1 MNELANLWRHRQLIA
16 ALTARD
22 LKARYRGSVLGY
34 FWSLANPLLLLA
46 VYTLVFT
53 KFFPT
58 NVVQPYPLFLFSGI
72 LPWTFFAAAVLEST
86 SSISANAGLIKKVM
100 FPAEALPL
108 VVVLSHLVHFA
119 LAVPILLAAVLAF
132 AAMGKFTLTWTILLA
147 PVLMLLQTMFV
158 AGIAMTVS
166 SASVLFRDLRDIVAN
181 LMQLGFFVTPV
192 IYLIDNIQS
201 RGLRAMLRVNPMTP
215 FVVAY
220 QDVFFFGRLPNL
232 SDTVLILFYA
242 FGSLMLGF
250 FVFDRLRDTL
260 AEAI

>member
-1 MNELANLWRHRQLIA
+1 MEQLATLYRSRQLIA

-58 NVVQPYPLFLFSGI
+58 QVVSPYPLFLFAGI
-72 LPWTFFAAAVLEST
+72 LPWTFFSAATLEST
-86 SSISANAGLIKKVM
+86 NAITSNAGLIKKVM

-119 LAVPILLAAVLAF
+119 LAIPVLVAAILVFAALGQPVLAS
-132 AAMGKFTLTWTILLA
+132 TILLV
-147 PVLMLLQTMFV
+147 PVLMLVQTIFV
-158 AGIAMTVS
+158 AGIAMMLS
-166 SASVLFRDLRDIVAN
+166 SASVLFRDLRDLVTN
-181 LMQLGFFVTPV
+181 LMQLGFFVTPI
-192 IYLIDNIQS
+192 IYLIDNVQS
-201 RGLRAMLRVNPMTP
+201 RPLRALLRLNPMTP
-215 FVVAY
+215 FVIAY
-220 QDVFFFGRLPNL
+220 QDVLFFGRLP
-232 SDTVLILFYA
+232 SAADTF
-242 FGSLMLGF
+242 LMLAYSATSIVLGF
-250 FVFDRLRDTL
+250 TVFDRLRDTL

>member
-1 MNELANLWRHRQLIA
+1 LSALRDLYRHRQLIA

-22 LKARYRGSVLGY
+22 LKARYRGSILGF

-53 KFFPT
+53 KFFPQQ
-58 NVVQPYPLFLFSGI
+58 VVAPYPLFLFSGI

-86 SSISANAGLIKKVM
+86 GSISSNAGLIKKVM

-108 VVVLSHLVHFA
+108 VVVLSHLVHFVAA
-119 LAVPILLAAVLAF
+119 LPIMLAALIGF
-132 AAMGKFTLTWTILLA
+132 AALSDFKLSWTILLA
-147 PVLMLLQTMFV
+147 PLLMVLQAIFV
-158 AGIAMTVS
+158 AGLALMVS

-181 LMQLGFFVTPV
+181 MLQLGFFVTPV
-192 IYLIDNIQS
+192 LYLIERIES
-201 RGLRAMLRVNPMTP
+201 RPLRAMLRVNPMTP
-215 FVVAY
+215 FVVSY
-220 QDVFFFGRLPNL
+220 QDVLFFGRLPNV
-232 SDTVLILFYA
+232 SDTLLMLAYA
-242 FGSLMLGF
+242 AGSLYLGF

>member
-1 MNELANLWRHRQLIA
+1 MRELQSLYRHRQLIA

-22 LKARYRGSVLGY
+22 LKARYRGSILGF

-53 KFFPT
+53 RFFPQT
-58 NVVQPYPLFLFSGI
+58 VVTPYPLFLFAGI

-86 SSISANAGLIKKVM
+86 GSISANAGLIKKVM

-119 LAVPILLAAVLAF
+119 LAVPILLAATVAF
-132 AAMGKFTLTWTILLA
+132 AALGKFTISATMLLA
-147 PVLMLLQTMFV
+147 PVLMLLQTIFV

-166 SASVLFRDLRDIVAN
+166 SAAVLFRDLRDIVAN
-181 LMQLGFFVTPV
+181 FLQLGFFVTP
-192 IYLIDNIQS
+192 ILYLIDGIHS
-201 RGLRAMLRVNPMTP
+201 RALRAMLRVNPMTP

-220 QDVFFFGRLPNL
+220 QDIFFFGRLPNV
-232 SDTVLILFYA
+232 SDSVLMVAYAAASLF
-242 FGSLMLGF
+242 MGF

-260 AEAI
+260 AEAL

>member
-1 MNELANLWRHRQLIA
+1 LNELANLYRHRQLIA

-22 LKARYRGSVLGY
+22 LKARYRGSILGF

-53 KFFPT
+53 KFFPRQ
-58 NVVQPYPLFLFSGI
+58 VVEPYPLFLFCGI
-72 LPWTFFAAAVLEST
+72 LPWTFFAAAILEST
-86 SSISANAGLIKKVM
+86 ASISSNAGLIKKVM

-108 VVVLSHLVHFA
+108 VVVLSHLVHFLAA
-119 LAVPILLAAVLAF
+119 LPILLAAILGF
-132 AAMGKFTLTWTILLA
+132 AALGKFQLSWTIFLA
-147 PVLMLLQTMFV
+147 PVLMLLQTLFV
-158 AGIAMTVS
+158 AGLAMIVS

-181 LMQLGFFVTPV
+181 LLQIGFFVTP
-192 IYLIDNIQS
+192 ILYLVDHITS

-215 FVVAY
+215 FVVSY
-220 QDVFFFGRLPNL
+220 QDVLFFGRLPNV
-232 SDTVLILFYA
+232 SDTVLMVVYA
-242 FGSLMLGF
+242 GVSLYLGF

>member
-1 MNELANLWRHRQLIA
+1 MGELSNLYRHRQLIA

-22 LKARYRGSVLGY
+22 LKARYRGSILGF

-53 KFFPT
+53 KFFPQQ
-58 NVVQPYPLFLFSGI
+58 VVTPYPLFLFAGI

-108 VVVLSHLVHFA
+108 VVVLSHLVHFVAA
-119 LAVPILLAAVLAF
+119 LPIFIAAILAF
-132 AAMGKFTLTWTILLA
+132 AAFGKFHLSWTIFLA
-147 PVLMLLQTMFV
+147 PVLMLLQAIFV
-158 AGIAMTVS
+158 AGLAMIVS

-181 LMQLGFFVTPV
+181 LLQLGFFVTP
-192 IYLIDNIQS
+192 ILYLISGIQS
-201 RGLRAMLRVNPMTP
+201 RPIRAMLRVNPMTP
-215 FVVAY
+215 FVVSY
-220 QDVFFFGRLPNL
+220 QDVLFFGRLPNP
-232 SDTVLILFYA
+232 SDAFLMVMYA
-242 FGSLMLGF
+242 AGSLYLGF
-250 FVFDRLRDTL
+250 LVFDRLRDTL